1 MKTFKDIIF
10 VAGGNL
16 SNLAKRG
23 VTVSRSVLWNL
34 NSISIKKVSITS
46 TPNPLWEV
54 VRTGGG
60 REFMGNRELK
70 PLGAI
75 Q

>member
-23 VTVSRSVLWNL
+23 VTVTRSVLLTL
-34 NSISIKKVSITS
+34 NNVNIKRVSITS

-54 VRTGGG
+54 VRTEGG
-60 REFMGNRELK
+60 R
-70 PLGAI
+70 
-75 Q
+75 